1 MNAGCY
7 LIIFPTVNHVYV
19 GSSNRC
25 DYRLGQHRRAL
36 MNGKHQNIH
45 LQRLIDKYGIDSYI
59 TKTFSCNLDERLS
72 LEYELIGLMID
83 ENAKLV
89 NFKIVDEGGVISFSD
104 ESREKMRQSSLKNW
118 EANREHMLSTCHS
131 KEVKEVRK
139 RAAQTRKKVVLPV
152 EHYQNAAKKAWELHR
167 DKLTAQA
174 SEISLKNWQNPDYVA
189 NIKEKRKA
197 MWQNPEHKAKVDET
211 RAKNGTNAKHGELV
225 KAQWADPIFRA
236 KMMEARRVAK
246 EAKQSKLYGQ
256 SAAKS

>member
-1 MNAGCY
+1 
-7 LIIFPTVNHVYV
+7 
-19 GSSNRC
+19 
-25 DYRLGQHRRAL
+25 
-36 MNGKHQNIH
+36 
-45 LQRLIDKYGIDSYI
+45 
-59 TKTFSCNLDERLS
+59 
-72 LEYELIGLMID
+72 
-83 ENAKLV
+83 
-89 NFKIVDEGGVISFSD
+89 
-104 ESREKMRQSSLKNW
+104 
-118 EANREHMLSTCHS
+118 MLSTCHS

-189 NIKEKRKA
+189 NIKKSEKLCGKI
-197 MWQNPEHKAKVDET
+197 QNIKQRLMKLELKME
-211 RAKNGTNAKHGELV
+211 RMRNIGELV

-256 SAAKS
+256 